1 MKDDNQGQG
10 KEEKEDKDAPGQNKE
25 FNITVNARPKQFKG
39 KEISFNQVVEL
50 AFGTVSTNPNVVY
63 TVTYKKGEGKKS
75 EGSMDRG
82 DVVKVKEGM
91 IFNVTQTDKS

>member
-1 MKDDNQGQG
+1 MKDNNQGQG
-10 KEEKEDKDAPGQNKE
+10 KEEKDAPGQNKE
-25 FNITVNARPKQFKG
+25 STIIVNARPKQFKG

-50 AFGTVSTNPNVVY
+50 AFGAVSPNPNVVY

-75 EGSMDRG
+75 EGSMDKG
-82 DVVKVKEGM
+82 DIVGVKEGM